1 MSKTKSTYSK
11 DITLEVEYTYDAKHN
26 IVYDFKRLNRHFKNV
41 VAKLK
46 TK

>member
-1 MSKTKSTYSK
+1 MSKTNNVYSK
-11 DITLEVEYTYDAKHN
+11 DLKLEVEYTYDSKHN
-26 IVYDFKRLNRHFKNV
+26 IVYDFKRLNSHYKNI